1 MLARSS
7 VKPRNKL
14 WALQRIGVSG
24 GRRKIARNKVHG
36 GTRKTELP
44 PTDQLCGAPGTGR
57 HCGRYFRARSGDDA
71 FAIASLLE
79 VAGGKRAASPASTH
93 LRTPASRG
101 RPKTC
106 LSSHLKGWTA
116 SRAELRKTRRA
127 PKEEEEEGCL
137 RSLGAVTGKKLPLLD
152 QSGAKGLL
160 GALPAGCHQL
170 EGGAWGGGSRRGLLR
185 VSLGSGWPQEPRWE
199 LNHFQGGASKNSEC
213 CPGGGPQRRQLRP
226 DSASTQ
232 IPAPGM
238 DPARF
243 LLDPSPPKAPPP
255 RLSATSSRSAN
266 RSKGAPR
273 SPAERCP

>member
-1 MLARSS
+1 MLARSL

-14 WALQRIGVSG
+14 WALRRIGVSG
-24 GRRKIARNKVHG
+24 GRRKIARKKVHG

-57 HCGRYFRARSGDDA
+57 QCGRDCRARSGDEA

-79 VAGGKRAASPASTH
+79 TAGEKRATSPACTH
-93 LRTPASRG
+93 LRTPTSRG
-101 RPKTC
+101 RPTTC
-106 LSSHLKGWTA
+106 LGSHLKG
-116 SRAELRKTRRA
+116 A

-152 QSGAKGLL
+152 QSGVMGPL

-170 EGGAWGGGSRRGLLR
+170 EGGAWGGGSRRGC
-185 VSLGSGWPQEPRWE
+185 SGRPWDRAGLSWE
-199 LNHFQGGASKNSEC
+199 LNHFQGGAGKNSEC
-213 CPGGGPQRRQLRP
+213 CPGGGPQRWQLRP

-232 IPAPGM
+232 IPAPGV

-243 LLDPSPPKAPPP
+243 LLDPSPPKVPPP
-255 RLSATSSRSAN
+255 RVPATSSRSAN
-266 RSKGAPR
+266 SSTGAPH
-273 SPAERCP
+273 SPAECPP